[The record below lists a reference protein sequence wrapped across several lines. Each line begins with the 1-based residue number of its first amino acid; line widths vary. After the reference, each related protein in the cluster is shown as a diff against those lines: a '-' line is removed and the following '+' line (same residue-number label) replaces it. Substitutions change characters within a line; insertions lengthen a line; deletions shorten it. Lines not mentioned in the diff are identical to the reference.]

1 MKRVRIELYRSAQYS
16 WMASSVSEEAVSALS
31 LAYKTA
37 ACVKTM
43 PNLRAFLARA
53 LRASAP
59 RLPYMM
65 RNSRTSAQTK
75 DFSVKTMELTRVRK
89 ALMNPWSSRRQWSLD
104 FKRLVMRA
112 IRVSRTKRVM
122 RTMRMT
128 RRFDRLCT
136 PPGVSPLAKAEAVAL
151 RKLPGH
157 HSKHGYRDLA
167 VNILNLFSEVY
178 SLS

>member
-53 LRASAP
+53 LRAAAP

-89 ALMNPWSSRRQWSLD
+89 ALMNPERAQVEAGEPRLQAAGDASDPREPHQARYAHDADDPQIRQ
-104 FKRLVMRA
+104 
-112 IRVSRTKRVM
+112 
-122 RTMRMT
+122 
-128 RRFDRLCT
+128 
-136 PPGVSPLAKAEAVAL
+136 AL
-151 RKLPGH
+151 HTARGLTL
-157 HSKHGYRDLA
+157 SKG
-167 VNILNLFSEVY
+167 
-178 SLS
+178 